1 MLNPSDN
8 RPAQRLNL
16 DVLIQLSNKRPIA
29 FWGGLWAS
37 IILVAAIAATGLI
50 STGPPEL
57 EKAEPKPTPTPV
69 FTQGSSPEASAIAST
84 SQDGASEGLPM
95 WLYGAIATSCATGTV
110 LILIALRMKPSRRR
124 RQPLKRSTTAPA
136 AVRKKRPLSPKRR
149 PVSSRRVQQPPV
161 TTFSATPVVTIL
173 PPEESH
179 PLDWGDDSL
188 ADMMDIRKRQ
198 SLSSLMDK

>member
-69 FTQGSSPEASAIAST
+69 FTQGSSPEPTAIAS
-84 SQDGASEGLPM
+84 SQDAASEGLPM

-110 LILIALRMKPSRRR
+110 LILIALRLKPSRRR

-136 AVRKKRPLSPKRR
+136 AVRKKRPPSPKRR
-149 PVSSRRVQQPPV
+149 PVSSRPMQNPPV
-161 TTFSATPVVTIL
+161 ATFSPQPVVTIL
-173 PPEESH
+173 PPEETH

-198 SLSSLMDK
+198 SLSSLIDK

>member
-16 DVLIQLSNKRPIA
+16 DVLIQLSHKRPIA

-50 STGPPEL
+50 STGPSEL
-57 EKAEPKPTPTPV
+57 EKPEPKPTPTPV
-69 FTQGSSPEASAIAST
+69 FDQAPSPPPTTIASG
-84 SQDGASEGLPM
+84 QNAASVGMPL
-95 WLYGAIATSCATGTV
+95 WFYGAIATSCATGTL
-110 LILIALRMKPSRRR
+110 LILIALRLKPSRRR

-136 AVRKKRPLSPKRR
+136 AVRKKRPPSPKRR
-149 PVSSRRVQQPPV
+149 QVSSRPMQPPPV
-161 TTFSATPVVTIL
+161 TPVSAQPVVTIL